1 MTYRL
6 VSDVDRTVGHGRA
19 ARSGLVR
26 LVLIGNN
33 LTMAEGELIITIA
46 GADQHD
52 LEELE
57 EASRQLREELSEVDE
72 VKLSEVT
79 GGPAQEGT
87 RSSAVYTVPAAI
99 MITIYSGKVVL
110 MAAKDINR
118 LQKKLSKDVLP
129 QVARIVHD
137 WSRRHHDKH
146 VIVKLSDGSE
156 YDLTNFT
163 AEEISSI
170 LQATPPITSAKAINQ
185 LKAEDG

>member
-1 MTYRL
+1 
-6 VSDVDRTVGHGRA
+6 VDRTVGHGRA
-19 ARSGLVR
+19 VRSGLVR
-26 LVLIGNN
+26 LALIGNN

-99 MITIYSGKVVL
+99 MVTIYSAKVAL
-110 MAAKDINR
+110 MAAKDIKR
-118 LQKKLSKDVLP
+118 VQKKLTKDVLP

-137 WSRRHHDKH
+137 WSRRHQDKH
-146 VIVKLSDGSE
+146 VIVRLSNGSE

-163 AEEISSI
+163 ADEITSI
-170 LQATPPITSAKAINQ
+170 LQANPAHPAAAPKAINQ